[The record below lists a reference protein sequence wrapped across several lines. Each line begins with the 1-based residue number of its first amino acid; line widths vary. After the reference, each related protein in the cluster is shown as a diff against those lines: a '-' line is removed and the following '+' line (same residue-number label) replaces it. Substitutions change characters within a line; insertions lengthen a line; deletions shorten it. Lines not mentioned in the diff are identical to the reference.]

1 MAKAQF
7 QLEAVGDI
15 SVLTL
20 ALDNF
25 LHEENEKLMASIDG
39 LLNEGHKKIIL
50 DLSSTAYVSSLI
62 LASLVYIQ
70 KKAKETGGDL
80 VFCEVKNRVLDV
92 IKMTNLDKVFTIAP
106 TRPEALNRFK

>member
-7 QLEAVGDI
+7 QLEAIGDI

-20 ALDNF
+20 SLDNF

-50 DLSSTAYVSSLI
+50 DLSGTTYISSLI

-70 KKAKETGGDL
+70 KKAKDSSGDL
-80 VFCEVKNRVLDV
+80 VLCGVKNRVLDV
-92 IKMTNLDKVFTIAP
+92 VKMTNLDKVFTIVP
-106 TRPEALNRFK
+106 TRPEALDRFK